1 MIKILLFLS
10 AILVAYMIVYYA
22 TKDAVSVALNE
33 FYTTHDF
40 KPN

>member
-1 MIKILLFLS
+1 MIKLLLFIS
-10 AILVAYMIVYYA
+10 AILVAYMIAYYA

-33 FYTTHDF
+33 SYMTHDF